1 MSFFYCAKSDSIATL
16 AIDGTCLCLA
26 KKLNCHQTII
36 HVSLSDFYKW
46 LLASMAKKSKFLSW
60 FGFGKS
66 DKQQAEQAAKE
77 ADNQKQIQEQQRIE
91 AEKAEAER
99 LEQERIAAEQAEA
112 ERLEQER
119 IAAESAEAER
129 LEQER
134 IAAEKAEA
142 ERLEQERIAAEKAE
156 AERLAQEQQAAEQ
169 QRQEQQARL
178 AEQEAAMKLEQE
190 RVAAE
195 QAQREAEQVAAQ
207 KAEAERLEQER
218 IAAEKAEAERLEQE
232 RIAAEKAQAERLEQ
246 ERISAEKAEAERL
259 DQERIAAEKAEAERL
274 EQERIAAEKAEAE
287 RLEQERI
294 AAEKAEA
301 ERLEQERIAAEKEEA
316 ERLEQERIAAEKA
329 EAERLEQERIAA
341 EKAEAERIEQER
353 IAAEKAEAER
363 LEQERIA
370 AEKAEAD
377 RLEQER
383 IAAEKA
389 EAERLEQEKAAQ
401 AAAEKPKKEGF
412 FARLKKGL
420 LKTRVNIGSG
430 FASIFSGK
438 KIDDELFEELETQLL
453 TADLG
458 VDTTMKLIDNLT
470 DAADRK
476 QLKDGDALYE
486 LMKQEMASMLKTA
499 EQPLVV
505 SGDKKPFVILM
516 VGVNGVGK
524 TTTIGKLAKQ
534 FQNEGKSV
542 MLAAGDTFRAAAVE
556 QLQVWGERNSIP
568 VIAQH
573 TGADSASVVFDAF
586 QAAKA
591 RNVDVLI
598 ADTAGRL
605 QNKDNLMQELEKIAR
620 VMKKIDPDAPHEVM
634 LTIDAGTGQNA
645 ISQVKLFNECVGLT
659 GITLSKLD
667 GTAKGGVIFA
677 VADKF
682 NIPIRYI
689 GVGEGI
695 DDLRTFNSSDFI
707 DALFSQDED
716 DA

>member
-1 MSFFYCAKSDSIATL
+1 MVVW
-16 AIDGTCLCLA
+16 LA
-26 KKLNCHQTII
+26 KYVGSSKLFSNF
-36 HVSLSDFYKW
+36 SLSDFYKW
-46 LLASMAKKSKFLSW
+46 LLASMAKKSKLMSW
-60 FGFGKS
+60 LGFGKS
-66 DKQQAEQAAKE
+66 DKKQAEQKAE
-77 ADNQKQIQEQQRIE
+77 ADKQQALAEQEAKRLE
-91 AEKAEAER
+91 EERVVAEKAEQERVAVEQAEKLAIEQANAELLAKEQAEAKQQRVELQNRLAEQAEAQRLEQERAAAEQAEAQRLEQERAAAEQAEAQRIEQERFTAEQAEAQRLEQERASAEQAEVQRLEQERVAAEQAKAQRIEQERIAAEQAEAQRIEQERIAAEQAEVQR

-112 ERLEQER
+112 QRIEQERIAAEQAEAQRLEQERITAEQAEAQRLEQER
-119 IAAESAEAER
+119 IAAEAQRIEQERIAAEQAEAQRLEQERIAEEQAEAQR

-134 IAAEKAEA
+134 IAAEQAEA
-142 ERLEQERIAAEKAE
+142 QRLEQERIAEEQAEKSK
-156 AERLAQEQQAAEQ
+156 QE
-169 QRQEQQARL
+169 
-178 AEQEAAMKLEQE
+178 
-190 RVAAE
+190 
-195 QAQREAEQVAAQ
+195 
-207 KAEAERLEQER
+207 
-218 IAAEKAEAERLEQE
+218 
-232 RIAAEKAQAERLEQ
+232 
-246 ERISAEKAEAERL
+246 
-259 DQERIAAEKAEAERL
+259 
-274 EQERIAAEKAEAE
+274 
-287 RLEQERI
+287 
-294 AAEKAEA
+294 
-301 ERLEQERIAAEKEEA
+301 
-316 ERLEQERIAAEKA
+316 
-329 EAERLEQERIAA
+329 
-341 EKAEAERIEQER
+341 
-353 IAAEKAEAER
+353 
-363 LEQERIA
+363 
-370 AEKAEAD
+370 
-377 RLEQER
+377 
-383 IAAEKA
+383 
-389 EAERLEQEKAAQ
+389 
-401 AAAEKPKKEGF
+401 EKPKKEGF
-412 FARLKKGL
+412 FSRLKKGL
-420 LKTRVNIGSG
+420 LKTRVNIGAG
-430 FASIFSGK
+430 FSSIFSGK
-438 KIDDELFEELETQLL
+438 KIDDDLFEELETQLL

-458 VDTTMKLIDNLT
+458 VDTTMKLIDRLT
-470 DAADRK
+470 DGANRK

-499 EQPLVV
+499 EQPLIIPAE
-505 SGDKKPFVILM
+505 KKPFVILM

-645 ISQVKLFNECVGLT
+645 ISQVNLFNQCVGLT

-695 DDLRTFNSSDFI
+695 DDLRSFKSDDFI

-716 DA
+716 DV

>member
-1 MSFFYCAKSDSIATL
+1 
-16 AIDGTCLCLA
+16 
-26 KKLNCHQTII
+26 
-36 HVSLSDFYKW
+36 
-46 LLASMAKKSKFLSW
+46 MAKKSKLMSW
-60 FGFGKS
+60 LGFGKS
-66 DKQQAEQAAKE
+66 DKKQAEQKAE
-77 ADNQKQIQEQQRIE
+77 ADKQQALAEQEAKRLE
-91 AEKAEAER
+91 EERVAAEKAEQERAAEEQAEKLAIERANAELLAKEQAEAEQQRVEQQNRLAEQAEAQRLEQERATAEQAEAQRLEEELAAAEQAKAQRIEQERAAAEQAEAQRIEQERIAAQQAEAQRIELERAAAEQAEVQR
-99 LEQERIAAEQAEA
+99 LEQERIAAEQAEV
-112 ERLEQER
+112 
-119 IAAESAEAER
+119 
-129 LEQER
+129 
-134 IAAEKAEA
+134 
-142 ERLEQERIAAEKAE
+142 
-156 AERLAQEQQAAEQ
+156 
-169 QRQEQQARL
+169 QR
-178 AEQEAAMKLEQE
+178 LEQE

-195 QAQREAEQVAAQ
+195 QA
-207 KAEAERLEQER
+207 K
-218 IAAEKAEAERLEQE
+218 
-232 RIAAEKAQAERLEQ
+232 
-246 ERISAEKAEAERL
+246 
-259 DQERIAAEKAEAERL
+259 
-274 EQERIAAEKAEAE
+274 
-287 RLEQERI
+287 
-294 AAEKAEA
+294 
-301 ERLEQERIAAEKEEA
+301 KE
-316 ERLEQERIAAEKA
+316 
-329 EAERLEQERIAA
+329 
-341 EKAEAERIEQER
+341 
-353 IAAEKAEAER
+353 
-363 LEQERIA
+363 
-370 AEKAEAD
+370 
-377 RLEQER
+377 
-383 IAAEKA
+383 
-389 EAERLEQEKAAQ
+389 
-401 AAAEKPKKEGF
+401 EKPKKEGF
-412 FARLKKGL
+412 FSRLKKGL
-420 LKTRVNIGSG
+420 LKTRVNIGAG
-430 FASIFSGK
+430 FSSIFSGK
-438 KIDDELFEELETQLL
+438 KIDDDLFEELETQLL

-458 VDTTMKLIDNLT
+458 VDTTMKLIDRLT
-470 DAADRK
+470 DGANRK

-486 LMKQEMASMLKTA
+486 LMKQEMAAMLKTA
-499 EQPLVV
+499 EQPLTIPAE
-505 SGDKKPFVILM
+505 KKPFVILM

-645 ISQVKLFNECVGLT
+645 ISQVNLFNQCVGLT

-695 DDLRTFNSSDFI
+695 DDLRSFKSDDFI

>member
-1 MSFFYCAKSDSIATL
+1 
-16 AIDGTCLCLA
+16 
-26 KKLNCHQTII
+26 
-36 HVSLSDFYKW
+36 
-46 LLASMAKKSKFLSW
+46 MAKKSKFMSW
-60 FGFGKS
+60 LGFGKS
-66 DKQQAEQAAKE
+66 DKKQAEADKQQALA
-77 ADNQKQIQEQQRIE
+77 QQQ
-91 AEKAEAER
+91 EAER
-99 LEQERIAAEQAEA
+99 L
-112 ERLEQER
+112 
-119 IAAESAEAER
+119 
-129 LEQER
+129 
-134 IAAEKAEA
+134 AAEKAEA
-142 ERLEQERIAAEKAE
+142 ERE
-156 AERLAQEQQAAEQ
+156 
-169 QRQEQQARL
+169 
-178 AEQEAAMKLEQE
+178 
-190 RVAAE
+190 E
-195 QAQREAEQVAAQ
+195 QA
-207 KAEAERLEQER
+207 
-218 IAAEKAEAERLEQE
+218 
-232 RIAAEKAQAERLEQ
+232 RIAAEKAQAERLAIEKANAELLAKEQAEAQAQRQAQAARLAEQEAQMRLEQ
-246 ERISAEKAEAERL
+246 ERMAAQRAEQQRLDTEREQAEQDEKLAIEKANAELLAKEQAEAQAQQQAQAARL
-259 DQERIAAEKAEAERL
+259 AEQEAQMRLEQECVAAEKAEAER
-274 EQERIAAEKAEAE
+274 A
-287 RLEQERI
+287 
-294 AAEKAEA
+294 
-301 ERLEQERIAAEKEEA
+301 
-316 ERLEQERIAAEKA
+316 
-329 EAERLEQERIAA
+329 
-341 EKAEAERIEQER
+341 
-353 IAAEKAEAER
+353 
-363 LEQERIA
+363 EQERIA

-383 IAAEKA
+383 IAAEQAEAERVEQERIAAEQAEAERVEQERIAQEQAEAERAEQQRIAAEHAEAERLEQQRIAAEQA
-389 EAERLEQEKAAQ
+389 EAERLEQERIAQEQAEAERAEQERIVAEAEAERLEQQRIAAEQ
-401 AAAEKPKKEGF
+401 AEAERLEQERIAQEQAEAERAEQERIAAEAEADRLEQERITAELAKEEAKLAEKPKKEGF
-412 FARLKKGL
+412 FSRLKKGL

-438 KIDDELFEELETQLL
+438 KIDDDLFEDLETQLL

-458 VDTTMKLIDNLT
+458 VDTTMKLIDSLT
-470 DAADRK
+470 DAANRK
-476 QLKDGDALYE
+476 QLKDGDALYD
-486 LMKQEMASMLKTA
+486 LMKQEMAAMLKTA
-499 EQPLVV
+499 EQPLEIRA
-505 SGDKKPFVILM
+505 DKKPFVILM

-645 ISQVKLFNECVGLT
+645 ISQVNLFNQCVGLT

-695 DDLRTFNSSDFI
+695 DDLRAFKSDDFI

>member
-1 MSFFYCAKSDSIATL
+1 
-16 AIDGTCLCLA
+16 
-26 KKLNCHQTII
+26 
-36 HVSLSDFYKW
+36 
-46 LLASMAKKSKFLSW
+46 MAKKSKLMSW
-60 FGFGKS
+60 LGFGKS
-66 DKQQAEQAAKE
+66 DKKQAEQKAE
-77 ADNQKQIQEQQRIE
+77 ADKQQALAEQEAKRLE
-91 AEKAEAER
+91 EERVAAEKAEQERAAAEQAEKLAIERANAELLAKEQAEAEQQRVEQQNRLAEQAEAQRLEQERIAARQAEAQRLEQEHIAAQQAESQRIEQEHIAAQQAESQRIEQERIAAEQAEAQRIEQERIAAEQAEAQRIEQAEAQR

-112 ERLEQER
+112 QRIEQERIAAEQAEAQRLEQER
-119 IAAESAEAER
+119 IAAEQAEA
-129 LEQER
+129 Q
-134 IAAEKAEA
+134 
-142 ERLEQERIAAEKAE
+142 
-156 AERLAQEQQAAEQ
+156 
-169 QRQEQQARL
+169 
-178 AEQEAAMKLEQE
+178 
-190 RVAAE
+190 
-195 QAQREAEQVAAQ
+195 
-207 KAEAERLEQER
+207 
-218 IAAEKAEAERLEQE
+218 
-232 RIAAEKAQAERLEQ
+232 
-246 ERISAEKAEAERL
+246 
-259 DQERIAAEKAEAERL
+259 
-274 EQERIAAEKAEAE
+274 
-287 RLEQERI
+287 
-294 AAEKAEA
+294 
-301 ERLEQERIAAEKEEA
+301 
-316 ERLEQERIAAEKA
+316 
-329 EAERLEQERIAA
+329 
-341 EKAEAERIEQER
+341 RIEQER
-353 IAAEKAEAER
+353 IAAEQAEAQR

-370 AEKAEAD
+370 TEQAEAQ
-377 RLEQER
+377 RLEQERVAADQAEAQRIEQER
-383 IAAEKA
+383 IAAEQA
-389 EAERLEQEKAAQ
+389 EAQRLEQERIVAKQ
-401 AAAEKPKKEGF
+401 AKKEEKPKKEGF
-412 FARLKKGL
+412 FSRLKKGL
-420 LKTRVNIGSG
+420 LKTRVNIGAG
-430 FASIFSGK
+430 FSSIFSGK
-438 KIDDELFEELETQLL
+438 KIDDDLFEELETQLL

-458 VDTTMKLIDNLT
+458 VDTTMKLIDRLT
-470 DAADRK
+470 DGANRK

-486 LMKQEMASMLKTA
+486 LMKQEMAAMLKTA
-499 EQPLVV
+499 EQPLTIPAE
-505 SGDKKPFVILM
+505 KKPFVILM

-645 ISQVKLFNECVGLT
+645 ISQVNLFNQCVGLT

-695 DDLRTFNSSDFI
+695 DDLRSFKSDDFI

>member
-1 MSFFYCAKSDSIATL
+1 LLQKD
-16 AIDGTCLCLA
+16 AI
-26 KKLNCHQTII
+26 
-36 HVSLSDFYKW
+36 
-46 LLASMAKKSKFLSW
+46 
-60 FGFGKS
+60 
-66 DKQQAEQAAKE
+66 
-77 ADNQKQIQEQQRIE
+77 
-91 AEKAEAER
+91 
-99 LEQERIAAEQAEA
+99 
-112 ERLEQER
+112 
-119 IAAESAEAER
+119 
-129 LEQER
+129 
-134 IAAEKAEA
+134 
-142 ERLEQERIAAEKAE
+142 
-156 AERLAQEQQAAEQ
+156 
-169 QRQEQQARL
+169 
-178 AEQEAAMKLEQE
+178 
-190 RVAAE
+190 
-195 QAQREAEQVAAQ
+195 
-207 KAEAERLEQER
+207 
-218 IAAEKAEAERLEQE
+218 EQE

-246 ERISAEKAEAERL
+246 ERIAAERR
-259 DQERIAAEKAEAERL
+259 DAERL

-287 RLEQERI
+287 RVEQERIAAEKAQAERVEQERI

-301 ERLEQERIAAEKEEA
+301 ERV
-316 ERLEQERIAAEKA
+316 EQERIAAEKA
-329 EAERLEQERIAA
+329 Q
-341 EKAEAERIEQER
+341 
-353 IAAEKAEAER
+353 
-363 LEQERIA
+363 
-370 AEKAEAD
+370 
-377 RLEQER
+377 
-383 IAAEKA
+383 
-389 EAERLEQEKAAQ
+389 AERLEQEKAAQ
-401 AAAEKPKKEGF
+401 AAEKPKKEGF

-534 FQNEGKSV
+534 FQSEGKSV

>member
-1 MSFFYCAKSDSIATL
+1 
-16 AIDGTCLCLA
+16 
-26 KKLNCHQTII
+26 
-36 HVSLSDFYKW
+36 
-46 LLASMAKKSKFLSW
+46 MAKKSKFMSW
-60 FGFGKS
+60 LGFGKS
-66 DKQQAEQAAKE
+66 DKKQAEADRQQALANEQTEKAEQERLAAEQAEQRLA
-77 ADNQKQIQEQQRIE
+77 

-99 LEQERIAAEQAEA
+99 LEQARIAAEQAEA
-112 ERLEQER
+112 ERLEQEKQAQAQR
-119 IAAESAEAER
+119 AAAAEKQAIEHANAELLAKQQADAEQQR
-129 LEQER
+129 QEHAKRLAEQEAQMQLEQER
-134 IAAEKAEA
+134 IAAEQAEN
-142 ERLEQERIAAEKAE
+142 ERLEQQRIATEQAENERLEQQRIAAEQAE
-156 AERLAQEQQAAEQ
+156 NERLEQ
-169 QRQEQQARL
+169 QR
-178 AEQEAAMKLEQE
+178 K
-190 RVAAE
+190 AAE
-195 QAQREAEQVAAQ
+195 QAEH
-207 KAEAERLEQER
+207 ERLEQQR
-218 IAAEKAEAERLEQE
+218 IAAEQAENERLEQQ
-232 RIAAEKAQAERLEQ
+232 RIAAEQAENERLEQ
-246 ERISAEKAEAERL
+246 
-259 DQERIAAEKAEAERL
+259 QRIAAEQAENERL
-274 EQERIAAEKAEAE
+274 EQQRIAAEQAENE
-287 RLEQERI
+287 RIEQQRI
-294 AAEKAEA
+294 AAE
-301 ERLEQERIAAEKEEA
+301 EEA
-316 ERLEQERIAAEKA
+316 ERLEQQRLTAELA
-329 EAERLEQERIAA
+329 EEDAKKVEQ
-341 EKAEAERIEQER
+341 
-353 IAAEKAEAER
+353 
-363 LEQERIA
+363 
-370 AEKAEAD
+370 
-377 RLEQER
+377 
-383 IAAEKA
+383 
-389 EAERLEQEKAAQ
+389 
-401 AAAEKPKKEGF
+401 PKKEGF
-412 FARLKKGL
+412 FSRLKKGL

-430 FASIFSGK
+430 FSSIFSGK

-486 LMKQEMASMLKTA
+486 LMKQEMATMLKTA
-499 EQPLVV
+499 EQPLEIPAE
-505 SGDKKPFVILM
+505 KKPFVILM

-524 TTTIGKLAKQ
+524 TTTIGKMAKQ
-534 FQNEGKSV
+534 FQNQGKSV

-591 RNVDVLI
+591 RNIDVLI

-620 VMKKIDPDAPHEVM
+620 VMKKVDPDAPHEVM

-645 ISQVKLFNECVGLT
+645 ISQVNLFNQCVGLT

-689 GVGEGI
+689 GVGESI
-695 DDLRTFNSSDFI
+695 DDLRTFKSDDFI

>member
-1 MSFFYCAKSDSIATL
+1 M
-16 AIDGTCLCLA
+16 
-26 KKLNCHQTII
+26 Q
-36 HVSLSDFYKW
+36 
-46 LLASMAKKSKFLSW
+46 
-60 FGFGKS
+60 
-66 DKQQAEQAAKE
+66 
-77 ADNQKQIQEQQRIE
+77 
-91 AEKAEAER
+91 R
-99 LEQERIAAEQAEA
+99 LEQERIAAEQA
-112 ERLEQER
+112 
-119 IAAESAEAER
+119 
-129 LEQER
+129 
-134 IAAEKAEA
+134 K
-142 ERLEQERIAAEKAE
+142 
-156 AERLAQEQQAAEQ
+156 
-169 QRQEQQARL
+169 
-178 AEQEAAMKLEQE
+178 
-190 RVAAE
+190 
-195 QAQREAEQVAAQ
+195 
-207 KAEAERLEQER
+207 
-218 IAAEKAEAERLEQE
+218 
-232 RIAAEKAQAERLEQ
+232 
-246 ERISAEKAEAERL
+246 
-259 DQERIAAEKAEAERL
+259 
-274 EQERIAAEKAEAE
+274 
-287 RLEQERI
+287 
-294 AAEKAEA
+294 
-301 ERLEQERIAAEKEEA
+301 KE
-316 ERLEQERIAAEKA
+316 
-329 EAERLEQERIAA
+329 
-341 EKAEAERIEQER
+341 
-353 IAAEKAEAER
+353 
-363 LEQERIA
+363 
-370 AEKAEAD
+370 
-377 RLEQER
+377 
-383 IAAEKA
+383 
-389 EAERLEQEKAAQ
+389 
-401 AAAEKPKKEGF
+401 EKPKKEGF
-412 FARLKKGL
+412 FSRLKKGL
-420 LKTRVNIGSG
+420 LKTRVNIGAG
-430 FASIFSGK
+430 FSSIFSGK
-438 KIDDELFEELETQLL
+438 KIDDDLFEELETQLL

-458 VDTTMKLIDNLT
+458 VDTTMKLIDRLT
-470 DAADRK
+470 DGANRK

-486 LMKQEMASMLKTA
+486 LLKQEMAAMLKTA
-499 EQPLVV
+499 EQPLTIPAE
-505 SGDKKPFVILM
+505 KKPFVILM

-645 ISQVKLFNECVGLT
+645 ISQVNLFNQCVGLT

-695 DDLRTFNSSDFI
+695 DDLRSFKSDDFI

>member
-1 MSFFYCAKSDSIATL
+1 
-16 AIDGTCLCLA
+16 
-26 KKLNCHQTII
+26 
-36 HVSLSDFYKW
+36 
-46 LLASMAKKSKFLSW
+46 MAKKSKFMSW
-60 FGFGKS
+60 LGFGKS
-66 DKQQAEQAAKE
+66 DKKQAEADKQQALANEQAEKAE
-77 ADNQKQIQEQQRIE
+77 QERLA

-99 LEQERIAAEQAEA
+99 LQAEAERLEQARIAAEQAEA
-112 ERLEQER
+112 ERLAQEQAEKAEQQ
-119 IAAESAEAER
+119 IAAEKAETERLEQEKQAQAQRAAAAEKQAIEQANAELLAKQQADAEQQR
-129 LEQER
+129 QEQAQRLVEQEAQMLLEQER

-142 ERLEQERIAAEKAE
+142 ERLEQETQAQAQRAAAAEKQAIEQANAE
-156 AERLAQEQQAAEQ
+156 LLAKQQADAEQ
-169 QRQEQQARL
+169 QRQEQAKRL
-178 AEQEAAMKLEQE
+178 AEQEAKML
-190 RVAAE
+190 
-195 QAQREAEQVAAQ
+195 
-207 KAEAERLEQER
+207 LEQER
-218 IAAEKAEAERLEQE
+218 IAAEQAENERLEQQ
-232 RIAAEKAQAERLEQ
+232 RIAAEQAENERLEQ
-246 ERISAEKAEAERL
+246 
-259 DQERIAAEKAEAERL
+259 QRIAAEQAENERL
-274 EQERIAAEKAEAE
+274 EQQRIAAEQAENE
-287 RLEQERI
+287 RLEQQRI
-294 AAEKAEA
+294 AAE
-301 ERLEQERIAAEKEEA
+301 EEA
-316 ERLEQERIAAEKA
+316 ERLEQQRLTAELA
-329 EAERLEQERIAA
+329 EE
-341 EKAEAERIEQER
+341 EA
-353 IAAEKAEAER
+353 K
-363 LEQERIA
+363 
-370 AEKAEAD
+370 K
-377 RLEQER
+377 
-383 IAAEKA
+383 
-389 EAERLEQEKAAQ
+389 
-401 AAAEKPKKEGF
+401 AEKPKKEGF
-412 FARLKKGL
+412 FSRLKKGL

-430 FASIFSGK
+430 FSSIFSGK

-486 LMKQEMASMLKTA
+486 LMKQEMATMLKTA
-499 EQPLVV
+499 EQPLEIPA
-505 SGDKKPFVILM
+505 DKKPFVILM

-524 TTTIGKLAKQ
+524 TTTIGKMAKQ
-534 FQNEGKSV
+534 FQNQGKSV

-620 VMKKIDPDAPHEVM
+620 VMKKVDPDAPHEVM

-645 ISQVKLFNECVGLT
+645 ISQVNLFNQCVGLT

-689 GVGEGI
+689 GVGESI
-695 DDLRTFNSSDFI
+695 DDLRTFKSDDFI